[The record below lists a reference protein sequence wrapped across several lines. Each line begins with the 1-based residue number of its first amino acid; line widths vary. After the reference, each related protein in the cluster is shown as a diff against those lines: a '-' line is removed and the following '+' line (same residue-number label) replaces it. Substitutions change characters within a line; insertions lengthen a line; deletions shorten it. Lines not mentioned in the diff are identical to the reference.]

1 MPRRRQDE
9 KGAFIEFAEAFEQL
23 PLKAGLITAAVLA
36 LAGVLVRPVFAGQ
49 AGVAGSLAV
58 AGQYLCWGLAFLV
71 LVSALV
77 GAVRRLGDRDR
88 FDSNVR
94 IADLTWKQFE
104 GYLAEYFRRHGAAV
118 TYRGGSSPDGGVDLV
133 VDDTSGRRI
142 VQAKHWKARSV
153 GVVPLRAL
161 WGVLSD
167 ERADGA
173 VCVTSGTFTPDAIEF
188 ARGKRFELINGE
200 QLARLVAEV
209 KSTPALAASAPTT
222 KGTPT
227 VTAAAAAAPPTANPK
242 SQAGMACPQCG
253 RGVLQRKLARRGANA
268 GAFFLSC
275 SLFPE
280 CKYARNL

>member
-1 MPRRRQDE
+1 MPRRRRAEQ
-9 KGAFIEFAEAFEQL
+9 GAVFEFAEAFEQL
-23 PLKAGLITAAVLA
+23 PLKAGLVTAAVLA
-36 LAGVLVRPVFAGQ
+36 VVGFLVPIVFTGQ
-49 AGVAGSLAV
+49 GGWGPLFVVAGKYISWSV
-58 AGQYLCWGLAFLV
+58 AALV

-77 GAVRRLGDRDR
+77 GAVRRLGDRYH
-88 FDSNVR
+88 FDSNIR

-104 GYLAEYFRRHGAAV
+104 GYLAEYFRRHGATV

-161 WGVLSD
+161 WGVLND

-173 VCVTSGTFTPDAIEF
+173 VCVASGTFTPDAIEF

-209 KSTPALAASAPTT
+209 KGAPALTTPASVTPAGSPAPAGAAQPAE
-222 KGTPT
+222 
-227 VTAAAAAAPPTANPK
+227 
-242 SQAGMACPQCG
+242 ACPQCG
-253 RGVLQRKLARRGANA
+253 EGVLERKLARRGTNA
-268 GAFFLSC
+268 GSCFLSC
-275 SLFPE
+275 SRFPN